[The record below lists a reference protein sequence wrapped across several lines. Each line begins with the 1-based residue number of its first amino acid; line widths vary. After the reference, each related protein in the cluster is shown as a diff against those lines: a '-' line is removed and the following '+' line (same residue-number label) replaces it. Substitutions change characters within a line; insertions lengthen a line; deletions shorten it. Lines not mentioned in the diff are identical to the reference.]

1 MLVEVVLDLLVGDV
15 DADLLERVDREV
27 LEAED
32 VEQTDHQA
40 VLSVST
46 GKIGKVFSIGFMSV
60 ASEENSFIN

>member
-32 VEQTDHQA
+32 VEQTDHQT

-46 GKIGKVFSIGFMSV
+46 GEIGKALLL
-60 ASEENSFIN
+60 ASCLAAEDIRFIN